1 MEAAALHRTYGKLAS
16 PLFLFDSSD
25 TIDLL
30 DSNSFIS
37 FHFLP
42 WIQNRAHLGFST
54 YRQYFTVASM
64 ASRKDHYKL
73 AGMDESSTVLV
84 AYTKASTNTRL
95 QRRLGMETD
104 ILEIHFS
111 RTSQYCPFHHRQLT
125 ATNTAGNPPK
135 SSHSETNGY
144 KVQGTSNLHY
154 SFITNT
160 SQNASRVRLYA

>member
-64 ASRKDHYKL
+64 ASRKDHYNF
-73 AGMDESSTVLV
+73 AGMDEASTVLV

-111 RTSQYCPFHHRQLT
+111 RTSQYCPFHHR
-125 ATNTAGNPPK
+125 AAD
-135 SSHSETNGY
+135 SY
-144 KVQGTSNLHY
+144 KYRRQSTQK
-154 SFITNT
+154 FTF
-160 SQNASRVRLYA
+160 